1 MQFQRPS
8 CLETYIDSSVCG
20 QLINKASLIVT
31 LGEEQSNSEV
41 CSQLLNYYSFALEL
55 NKS

>member
-1 MQFQRPS
+1 MQFQQPS

-20 QLINKASLIVT
+20 QLIKASLIVT

-41 CSQLLNYYSFALEL
+41 CSQLLNYSFALEL